1 MKEEREWYEAEF
13 AILRSYA
20 SSLAAAIER
29 KQIEVELVQA
39 KELAESAS
47 HAKSEFMANM
57 SHELRT
63 PMNGIIGFTDLVL
76 TTELQKAQRDYL
88 QNVKKSAYGLLE
100 IINDILDFSKIEAGK
115 LLIDHTL
122 FKLDELIEE
131 AVDMLTLKAFEKKLE
146 MLYRVDP
153 TIPSQFF
160 GDPVRIRQIVVN
172 LLGNAI
178 KFTGDGEILV
188 SIRKSSDAYS
198 TDGRTFIRL
207 AIEVR
212 DTGIGI
218 RREKLQ
224 KIFESFTQADTST
237 TRKYG
242 GTGLGLTI
250 SRSLAELMG
259 GQLTVES
266 EAGRG
271 SSFTLHLV
279 LEVANEQPELLLP
292 QKALLNKVLVVDD
305 NASNRHLMQEIFG
318 YFHIPAELAAT
329 SEEAIAKVKAARK
342 SKEPFSLIL
351 TDHLM
356 PGMDGI
362 ALVKEMKRLFPT
374 NNQPYVLMLSSLE
387 KNLYQHEAT
396 KAGINKFLSKP
407 VKMHELYG
415 ALLSLF
421 EMNLQQDGQHFMHP
435 GKNLEKISVPT
446 SVLVADDDPINML
459 LISEVLRRMGF
470 EVIQVS
476 NGKEALERLPHC
488 DPVLIFMDVNM
499 PEMDGYTTT
508 RHIRQMPEP
517 WCNLPIIALTA
528 DAMKGDREKCLEA
541 GMNRYI
547 SKPFKL
553 EEIDEVL
560 RSYTQTV

>member
-1 MKEEREWYEAEF
+1 MEPSGDLSGFDEIAEEREWYEAEF

-20 SSLAAAIER
+20 SSLAAAVER
-29 KQIEVELVQA
+29 KQIEVELVHA

-115 LLIDHTL
+115 LLIDHTP

-131 AVDMLTLKAFEKKLE
+131 TIDMLTLKAFEKRLE

-153 TIPSQFF
+153 TIPSQFL

-178 KFTGDGEILV
+178 KFTGEGEIIV
-188 SIRKSSDAYS
+188 SIRKTSTVYFSDNKA
-198 TDGRTFIRL
+198 FIRV
-207 AIEVR
+207 AIEVK

-224 KIFESFTQADTST
+224 KIFESFTQADSST

-259 GQLTVES
+259 GYLSVES
-266 EAGRG
+266 EPAKG
-271 SSFTLHLV
+271 SAFTLHLI
-279 LEVANEQPELLLP
+279 LEVANQQPEIQLP
-292 QKALLNKVLVVDD
+292 PKALVKKVLLVDD
-305 NASNRHLMQEIFG
+305 NTSNLQLMQEVFS
-318 YFHIPAELAAT
+318 YFHITAELA
-329 SEEAIAKVKAARK
+329 SSGQEALARVKEARQK
-342 SKEPFSLIL
+342 KEPFDLVIA
-351 TDHLM
+351 DQGM

-362 ALVKEMKRLFPT
+362 TLMKELKRHPR
-374 NNQPYVLMLSSLE
+374 PLS
-387 KNLYQHEAT
+387 
-396 KAGINKFLSKP
+396 
-407 VKMHELYG
+407 
-415 ALLSLF
+415 
-421 EMNLQQDGQHFMHP
+421 
-435 GKNLEKISVPT
+435 
-446 SVLVADDDPINML
+446 
-459 LISEVLRRMGF
+459 
-470 EVIQVS
+470 VS
-476 NGKEALERLPHC
+476 
-488 DPVLIFMDVNM
+488 
-499 PEMDGYTTT
+499 
-508 RHIRQMPEP
+508 
-517 WCNLPIIALTA
+517 
-528 DAMKGDREKCLEA
+528 
-541 GMNRYI
+541 
-547 SKPFKL
+547 
-553 EEIDEVL
+553 
-560 RSYTQTV
+560 